1 MAANLPQRT
10 DKTPVWIVVLHWQAS
25 HYTRACLASIRALS
39 YKNYRVL
46 LVDNG
51 SSDNAGAGIAK
62 QFPEVEYL
70 RIEEN
75 VGFAAGCNHGIEYCL
90 ESGAEWIWLLNNDTK
105 VAADSLELMMEAAS
119 RNPQAGILGAM
130 VYTGEGEQFVASG
143 IGEIDFTRAKTYL
156 RKQVPD
162 GVQVMPCEWLTGA
175 NMLLRADAIQQV
187 GLFDEDYFIYFEDTD
202 LSYRMARAGWH
213 CLLVP
218 NARVEHVGTST
229 DGGKTSWR
237 AYYYTRNRLLFFLR
251 YQHGFTALPALVA
264 IYGHLFRHAMVLPF
278 RGDHGRQ
285 QLKAEYMG
293 LRDYHSRR
301 LGKCESIKD

>member
-1 MAANLPQRT
+1 MAAVLPPQA
-10 DKTPVWIVVLHWQAS
+10 DNPPVWIVVLHWQAS

-39 YKNYRVL
+39 YKNYQVL

-51 SSDNAGAGIAK
+51 SPDNSGSAIAK
-62 QFPEVEYL
+62 QFPEVNYL
-70 RIEEN
+70 RLETN
-75 VGFAAGCNHGIEYCL
+75 VGFAAGCNNGLEYCL
-90 ESGAEWIWLLNNDTK
+90 ESGAQWIWLLNNDTK
-105 VAADSLELMMEAAS
+105 VAQDSLELLMQAATT
-119 RNPQAGILGAM
+119 NPQAGMFGAM

-143 IGEIDFTRAKTYL
+143 LGEIDFTRAKTYL
-156 RKQVPD
+156 RKQVPSEAT
-162 GVQVMPCEWLTGA
+162 VMCEWLTGA
-175 NMLLRADAIQQV
+175 NMLLRADAIKQV

-218 NARVEHVGTST
+218 AARVEHVGTST

-251 YQHGFTALPALVA
+251 YLHGFTALPALVA
-264 IYGHLFRHAMVLPF
+264 IYGHLFRHAIVLPF
-278 RGDHGRQ
+278 RGENGRQ

-301 LGKCESIKD
+301 LGKCEALSD